1 MRNLVMGCAV
11 AAFVALSARSE
22 ARPPELKMLQAPMAA
37 AANSQFGV
45 ASWYGP
51 ESQGLPTASGQPFD
65 MDGMTCAHRELPL
78 GTRIRVTNLL
88 NARTLILKVTD
99 RGPAVASRVLDVSM
113 GAAKKLGFLGA
124 GLTPVR
130 IQVVSY
136 PQDTLISQA
145 DPKASAFPAN

>member
-1 MRNLVMGCAV
+1 M
-11 AAFVALSARSE
+11 E
-22 ARPPELKMLQAPMAA
+22 
-37 AANSQFGV
+37 
-45 ASWYGP
+45 
-51 ESQGLPTASGQPFD
+51 
-65 MDGMTCAHRELPL
+65 GMTCAHRHLPL

-136 PQDTLISQA
+136 PQGTLISQA
-145 DPKASAFPAN
+145 DPKASASPAN